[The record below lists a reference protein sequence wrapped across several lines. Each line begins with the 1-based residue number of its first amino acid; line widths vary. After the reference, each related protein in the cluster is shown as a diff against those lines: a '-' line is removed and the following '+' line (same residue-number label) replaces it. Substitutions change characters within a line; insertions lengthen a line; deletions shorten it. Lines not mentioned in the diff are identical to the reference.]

1 MPLVEADKKND
12 SVTNPHPLSNVQM
25 ELLKLYS
32 TDIKEKDLEELKKV
46 LVNYFAQKAIKEADK
61 IWNQKKMSADTMEKW
76 LNEE

>member
-1 MPLVEADKKND
+1 MSLLQTKGEKDNAAG
-12 SVTNPHPLSNVQM
+12 PHPLSNVQM

>member
-1 MPLVEADKKND
+1 MPLLQTKGEKDTAAGPN
-12 SVTNPHPLSNVQM
+12 PLSNVQM

-46 LVNYFAQKAIKEADK
+46 LADYFAHKAIKEADR
-61 IWNQKKMSADTMEKW
+61 IWDQKKMSEDTMEKW

>member
-12 SVTNPHPLSNVQM
+12 AVTNPQPLSNVQM

-46 LVNYFAQKAIKEADK
+46 LANYFAQNAIKEADK
-61 IWNQKKMSADTMEKW
+61 IWDQKKMSADTMEKW

>member
-12 SVTNPHPLSNVQM
+12 AVTNPQPLSNVQM

-46 LVNYFAQKAIKEADK
+46 LANYFAQNAVKEADK
-61 IWNQKKMSADTMEKW
+61 IWDQKKMSADTMEKW

>member
-1 MPLVEADKKND
+1 MPLVETDEKND
-12 SVTNPHPLSNVQM
+12 AVINPYPLSNVQM

-46 LVNYFAQKAIKEADK
+46 LANYFAQKAIKEADK
-61 IWNQKKMSADTMEKW
+61 LWGQKKMSADTMEKW

>member
-1 MPLVEADKKND
+1 MSLLQTKGEKDTVAGPN
-12 SVTNPHPLSNVQM
+12 PLSNVQM

-46 LVNYFAQKAIKEADK
+46 LANYFAQKAIKEADK
-61 IWNQKKMSADTMEKW
+61 IWDQKKMSADTMEKW

>member
-12 SVTNPHPLSNVQM
+12 AATNPLPLSNVQI

-32 TDIKEKDLEELKKV
+32 TDIKEKDLVELKKV

-61 IWNQKKMSADTMEKW
+61 IWDQKKMSADIMEKW
-76 LNEE
+76 LNED

>member
-1 MPLVEADKKND
+1 MPSLQTKGEKDTVAGPN
-12 SVTNPHPLSNVQM
+12 PLSNVQM

-46 LVNYFAQKAIKEADK
+46 LANYFAQKAIKEAGK
-61 IWNQKKMSADTMEKW
+61 IWDQKKMSADTMEKW

>member
-1 MPLVEADKKND
+1 
-12 SVTNPHPLSNVQM
+12 M

-46 LVNYFAQKAIKEADK
+46 LADYFARKAIKEADK
-61 IWNQKKMSADTMEKW
+61 LWDQKKMSADTMEKW